1 MNHKRNHKRAPGRQA
16 GFTLVEIAIVLLIV
30 GLMIGG
36 LIAPLSSQMEQ
47 RRVTDTRR
55 ALEEA
60 REALFGFA
68 LRNGYLPCPAISAS
82 NGLEDREGNTCNKR
96 YGYLPWATLGVA
108 RLDGWNRL
116 LGYSVTPA
124 FADAGVLFSL
134 KTPRDITIATR
145 AANGQLAA
153 ATGIN
158 DIPAAIISFGRNGYG
173 GTSDQNTIVADAGV
187 GNLDEKTNL
196 QSAGT
201 ALIARDVSEDP
212 RAAGGAFDD
221 MVIWISPNI
230 LYNRMVAAQ
239 RLP

>member
-1 MNHKRNHKRAPGRQA
+1 MNRKCAPRRQD

-47 RRVTDTRR
+47 RHVTDTKR
-55 ALEEA
+55 AMDEA

-68 LRNGYLPCPAISAS
+68 LRNGYLPCPAISAT
-82 NGLEDREGNTCNKR
+82 NGLEDRSNNSCNKR
-96 YGYLPWATLGVA
+96 YGFLPWATLGVS

-116 LGYSVTPA
+116 MGYSVTPA
-124 FADAGVLFSL
+124 FANSATLFTLRSE
-134 KTPRDITIATR
+134 RDITIATR
-145 AANGQLAA
+145 GRNGQLTA
-153 ATGIN
+153 ATAIN
-158 DIPAAIISFGRNGYG
+158 DIPAVIISFGRNGYG
-173 GTSDQNTIVADAGV
+173 ATSDQNTILADTGT

-196 QSAGT
+196 QSSGT
-201 ALIARDVSEDP
+201 ALIARDPSDDERSP
-212 RAAGGAFDD
+212 GGAFDD
-221 MVIWISPNI
+221 MVIWMSPNI

>member
-1 MNHKRNHKRAPGRQA
+1 MNPKLARRRRTQS

-30 GLMIGG
+30 GLLIGG

-47 RRVTDTRR
+47 RRVSDTRR
-55 ALEEA
+55 VMDEA

-82 NGLEDREGNTCNKR
+82 NGLEDRTNNSCNKR
-96 YGYLPWATLGVA
+96 YGYLPWATLGVG

-116 LGYSVTPA
+116 MGYSVTPE
-124 FADAGVLFSL
+124 FADSSALFTLRSA
-134 KTPRDITIATR
+134 RDITIATR
-145 AANGQLAA
+145 APNGQLTA
-153 ATGIN
+153 ATGVN

-173 GTSDQNTIVADAGV
+173 ATSDQNTIVADAGV
-187 GNLDEKTNL
+187 GNIDEKTNL
-196 QSAGT
+196 QSSGT
-201 ALIARDVSEDP
+201 ALIAREPSDDQ
-212 RAAGGAFDD
+212 RAPGGAFDD

>member
-1 MNHKRNHKRAPGRQA
+1 MNHKRQA

-55 ALEEA
+55 VMDEA

-68 LRNGYLPCPAISAS
+68 LRNGYLPCPAISSS
-82 NGLEDREGNTCNKR
+82 NGLEDRTGNLCNKR

-108 RLDGWNRL
+108 RLDGWNRV
-116 LGYSVTPA
+116 LGYTVTPA
-124 FADAGVLFSL
+124 FADAATLFTL

-145 AANGQLAA
+145 AANGQLTA
-153 ATGIN
+153 ATGIS

-173 GTSDQNTIVADAGV
+173 ATSDQNTVVADAGS

-196 QSAGT
+196 QSSGN
-201 ALIARDVSEDP
+201 ALIARDPSDDP

-221 MVIWISPNI
+221 MVNWVSPNI

>member
-1 MNHKRNHKRAPGRQA
+1 MNRKFAPRPGLASQS

-47 RRVTDTRR
+47 RHVTDTKR
-55 ALEEA
+55 AMDEA

-68 LRNGYLPCPAISAS
+68 LRNGYLPCPAISSS
-82 NGLEDREGNTCNKR
+82 NGLEDRTNNVCNKR
-96 YGYLPWATLGVA
+96 YGYLPWATLGVN

-116 LGYSVTPA
+116 MGYTVSPG
-124 FADAGVLFSL
+124 FADSAALFTL
-134 KTPRDITIATR
+134 RTQRDITIATR
-145 AANGQLAA
+145 ARNGQLTA
-153 ATGIN
+153 ATGVN

-173 GTSDQNTIVADAGV
+173 ATSDQNTVVADAGV

-196 QSAGT
+196 QSSGT
-201 ALIARDVSEDP
+201 ALIARDPSDEP
-212 RAAGGAFDD
+212 RSAGGAFDD
-221 MVIWISPNI
+221 MVIWLSPNI

>member
-1 MNHKRNHKRAPGRQA
+1 MNRKCASRRQG

-36 LIAPLSSQMEQ
+36 LIAPLSSQIEQ
-47 RRVTDTRR
+47 RHVSDTKR
-55 ALEEA
+55 AMDEA

-68 LRNGYLPCPAISAS
+68 LRNGYLPCPAISS
-82 NGLEDREGNTCNKR
+82 TNGLEDRSNNICNKR
-96 YGYLPWATLGVA
+96 YGFLPWATLGVS

-116 LGYSVTPA
+116 MGYSVTPA
-124 FADAGVLFSL
+124 FADSAALFNLRSD
-134 KTPRDITIATR
+134 RDITIATR
-145 AANGQLAA
+145 GRNGQLTA

-158 DIPAAIISFGRNGYG
+158 DIPAVIISFGRNGYG
-173 GTSDQNTIVADAGV
+173 ATSDQNTVVADAGT

-196 QSAGT
+196 QSSGT
-201 ALIARDVSEDP
+201 ALIARDPSDDVRSP
-212 RAAGGAFDD
+212 GGAFDD
-221 MVIWISPNI
+221 MVLWISPNI

>member
-1 MNHKRNHKRAPGRQA
+1 MNPKSARGRQS

-36 LIAPLSSQMEQ
+36 LIAPLSSQLEQ
-47 RRVTDTRR
+47 RRVSDTQRVMG
-55 ALEEA
+55 EA

-68 LRNGYLPCPAISAS
+68 LRNGYLPCPAISFT
-82 NGLEDREGNTCNKR
+82 NGLEDRTGNACNKR
-96 YGYLPWATLGVA
+96 YGYLPWATLGVS

-116 LGYSVTPA
+116 MGYTVTPA
-124 FADAGVLFSL
+124 FAHSAFLFTL

-145 AANGQLAA
+145 DRNGQLTA

-173 GTSDQNTIVADAGV
+173 ATSDQNIIIPDGGS

-196 QSAGT
+196 QSSGT
-201 ALIARDVSEDP
+201 ALIARDPSDDP
-212 RAAGGAFDD
+212 RAPGGAFDD
-221 MVIWISPNI
+221 MVSWISPNI

>member
-1 MNHKRNHKRAPGRQA
+1 MNRKCAPRRQG

-36 LIAPLSSQMEQ
+36 LIAPLSSQIEQ
-47 RRVTDTRR
+47 RHVTDTKR
-55 ALEEA
+55 AMDEA

-82 NGLEDREGNTCNKR
+82 NGLEDRGNTGCNKR
-96 YGYLPWATLGVA
+96 YGFLPWATLGVS

-116 LGYSVTPA
+116 MGYSVTPA
-124 FADAGVLFSL
+124 FADSVKLFTL
-134 KTPRDITIATR
+134 KTERDITIATR
-145 AANGQLAA
+145 GRNGQLTA
-153 ATGIN
+153 ATAVN
-158 DIPAAIISFGRNGYG
+158 DVPAALISFGHNGYG
-173 GTSDQNTIVADAGV
+173 ATSDQNTVVADAGT

-196 QSAGT
+196 QSSGT
-201 ALIARDVSEDP
+201 ALIARDPSDDARSP
-212 RAAGGAFDD
+212 GGAFDD